1 MDIKVF
7 YALQIFALDR
17 DLMDFTFKEVWNKFT
32 EFVKKGT
39 REKSPTKDDYLY
51 ISNWIL
57 YDASVEVRCGFSYG
71 FMDKIIAKYH
81 RIK

>member
-7 YALQIFALDR
+7 YALQIFALSR
-17 DLMDFTFKEVWNKFT
+17 DLIDLTFLEVWDKFT
-32 EFVKKGT
+32 EFVEKGVKHPNPT
-39 REKSPTKDDYLY
+39 REDYLD
-51 ISNWIL
+51 ISEWIL

>member
-7 YALQIFALDR
+7 YALQIFAISR
-17 DLMDFTFKEVWNKFT
+17 DLIDSPFKEVWDRFT
-32 EFVKKGT
+32 EFVKAGV
-39 REKSPTKDDYLY
+39 RKSPTKEDYLY

-57 YDASVEVRCGFSYG
+57 YDASVDIRCGYSYG
-71 FMDKIIAKYH
+71 FMDKIIAKYY